1 MPENIDQ
8 NNKLELE
15 IADLSRQ
22 IERKRKELEK
32 EQGVISPEVDD
43 KEVLRQALTEKQR
56 SIEIEEDQNAKEQ
69 EPEERDFESQ
79 GGFRGMDFTGV
90 SYWDNLDEGVKKEVE
105 NLVNLMFRKNL
116 DQVFR
121 AARKV
126 NRPIVID
133 AFHDVLVEVLYQE
146 LKDRGLIK

>member
-56 SIEIEEDQNAKEQ
+56 SIEIEEDQNTKEQ
-69 EPEERDFESQ
+69 ESEERDFESQ

-90 SYWDNLDEGVKKEVE
+90 SYWDNLDEAVKNEVE

-146 LKDRGLIK
+146 LKDRGLVK

>member
-56 SIEIEEDQNAKEQ
+56 SIEIEEDQNTKEQ
-69 EPEERDFESQ
+69 ESEERDFESQ

-90 SYWDNLDEGVKKEVE
+90 SYWDNLDEAVKNEVE